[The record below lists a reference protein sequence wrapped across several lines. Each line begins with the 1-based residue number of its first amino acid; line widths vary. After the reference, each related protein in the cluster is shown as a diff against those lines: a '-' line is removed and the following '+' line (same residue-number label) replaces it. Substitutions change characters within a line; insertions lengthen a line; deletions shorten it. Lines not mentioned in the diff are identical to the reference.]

1 MFHRSFYLSLL
12 LCLFVLVTSCDR
24 QLETDPSH
32 LSIEV
37 PTDPF
42 LQKDGLKILDIGNS
56 YTDDATDL
64 LPLLVKAANVDIS
77 GFCIYKATRGGASF
91 KSWYNIYNDADG
103 ASKYFV
109 SKVVGDSDNHVPTG
123 KGSGNDGELFRRVL
137 SEVKWDLIIIHQ
149 RSDYAPY
156 YELWGTNR
164 PGGYL
169 QELLSIIREH
179 QPKAKLGFLLVHSY
193 SSDFE
198 NNKEKSS
205 FERWVLISQSV
216 KSLCSNYNIDY
227 VIPYGTAIQNL
238 RASSLNDQYD
248 LTRDGKHCALG
259 LCRYTAACCYY
270 ESLIAPRTGVS
281 VLGNSARYK
290 VPANSDYHSSY
301 NVTDNNAYIAQRAA
315 VLACDNWLICNNPE
329 D

>member
-1 MFHRSFYLSLL
+1 MFHRYFYLSLL
-12 LCLFVLVTSCDR
+12 FCLFLLVTSCEH
-24 QLETDPSH
+24 QLEIGPSH

-42 LQKDGLKILDIGNS
+42 LQKDGLMILDIGNS

-77 GFCIYKATRGGASF
+77 SFCIYKATRGGASF
-91 KSWYNIYNDADG
+91 KSWYDIYNDADG
-103 ASKYFV
+103 ASIYHV
-109 SKVVGDSDNHVPTG
+109 DRIVGGLKDFIPTG
-123 KGSGNDGELFRRVL
+123 KSLGSDGELFRRVL
-137 SEVKWDLIIIHQ
+137 SEVQWDLIIIHQ

-156 YELWGTNR
+156 YELWGTKGS
-164 PGGYL
+164 GGYL
-169 QELLSIIREH
+169 NELLSIIREH
-179 QPKAKLGFLLVHSY
+179 QPEAKLGFLLVHSY

-205 FERWVLISQSV
+205 FDRWELISQSV
-216 KSLCSNYNIDY
+216 KNLCSDYSIDY

-248 LTRDGKHCALG
+248 LTRDGKHCAIG

-270 ESLIAPRTGVS
+270 ESLIAPRTGIS
-281 VLGNSARYK
+281 VLGNTARYK
-290 VPANSDYHSSY
+290 APINPGYHSTY
-301 NVTDNNAYIAQRAA
+301 DVTDNNAFIAQKAA
-315 VLACDNWLICNNPE
+315 VLACDNWLLCSSPE
-329 D
+329 